1 MSSIAS
7 DNRTGDQAMTG
18 AEDTAVSNMS
28 PSTNND
34 VPSPTAANPPSKQSV
49 PSMQTPGHPSFR
61 RLPLEQT
68 NRRGWSFPMRP

>member
-7 DNRTGDQAMTG
+7 DRPDQAMVG

-34 VPSPTAANPPSKQSV
+34 GPSPTAATAPKQSV

-61 RLPLEQT
+61 RET
-68 NRRGWSFPMRP
+68 GGG